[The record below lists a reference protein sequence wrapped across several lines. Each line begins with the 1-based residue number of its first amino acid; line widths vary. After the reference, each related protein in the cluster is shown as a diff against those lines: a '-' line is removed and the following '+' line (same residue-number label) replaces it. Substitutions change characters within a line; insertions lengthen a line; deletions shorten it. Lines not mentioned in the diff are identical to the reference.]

1 MVVDSEPEG
10 FSSLQESLV
19 EGPRATVDLRTDVAH
34 SARIYDYFL
43 GGKDNFP
50 ADRQAAAQIQAAF
63 PHTPAAA
70 VQNRAF
76 LVRTT
81 RYLAG
86 EAGIRQFLDIGTGI
100 PTSPNLHEVVQAV
113 APQSRVVYADN
124 DPIVL
129 AHARALLT
137 SDPRGR
143 TAYLDADLRD
153 PGRILNAPELR
164 DTLDLTQPVALSV
177 IAVLHFVPVEHDQYG
192 IIRTLV
198 DVLPSGSYLTMSY
211 LTADRNPDQVAKL
224 VSAYR
229 AQGIDVTART
239 RAEVARF
246 FQGLDLVPP
255 GLVPVHLWR
264 PDDTAAAGDFV
275 TEAGGNIVWSAVAQK
290 P

>member
-1 MVVDSEPEG
+1 MVADSEPEE

-19 EGPRATVDLRTDVAH
+19 DGPRATVDLRTDVAH

-76 LVRTT
+76 LVRTV
-81 RYLAG
+81 RYLAQ
-86 EAGIRQFLDIGTGI
+86 AGIRQFLDIGTGI
-100 PTSPNLHEVVQAV
+100 PTRPNLHEVVQAV

-137 SDPRGR
+137 SDARGR

-153 PGRILNAPELR
+153 PGRILAAPELL
-164 DTLDLTQPVALSV
+164 DTIDLTQPVALSV
-177 IAVLHFVPVEHDQYG
+177 IAVLHFVPVENDQYG

-198 DVLPSGSYLTMSY
+198 DALPSGSYLTMSY
-211 LTADRNPDQVAKL
+211 LTADHNPDQVAKL

-239 RAEVARF
+239 QAEVAQF
-246 FQGLDLVPP
+246 FQGLDLITPGIVP
-255 GLVPVHLWR
+255 LHLWR
-264 PDDTAAAGDFV
+264 PDDPASAGDPA
-275 TEAGGNIVWSAVAQK
+275 TEAGGNIVWSAVGQK

>member
-1 MVVDSEPEG
+1 VVADSEPDG
-10 FSSLQESLV
+10 FSSLQESV
-19 EGPRATVDLRTDVAH
+19 VGGPRTGIDLRTDVAH

-50 ADRQAAAQIQAAF
+50 ADRRAAEQIQAAF

-76 LVRTT
+76 LVRTA
-81 RYLAG
+81 RYLAQ
-86 EAGIRQFLDIGTGI
+86 AGVRQFLDIGTGI
-100 PTSPNLHEVVQAV
+100 PTRPNLHEVVQAV

-153 PGRILNAPELR
+153 PGRILAAPELR
-164 DTLDLTQPVALSV
+164 DTIDLTQPVALSV
-177 IAVLHFVPVEHDQYG
+177 IAVLHFVPVEHDQYR

-198 DVLPSGSYLTMSY
+198 DALPSGSHLTMSY
-211 LTADRNPDQVAKL
+211 LTADHNPDQVAKL
-224 VSAYR
+224 VSAYQ

-239 RAEVARF
+239 RSEVAQF
-246 FQGLDLVPP
+246 FQGLDLVSP

-264 PDDTAAAGDFV
+264 PDDSAAADPAA
-275 TEAGGNIVWSAVAQK
+275 EAGGSIVWSAVARK